1 MGDVS
6 TTGQYM
12 MSKII
17 EWELLGAEAPINP
30 HRIMRDLSDRDLK
43 SLWDNVQDVAPAMKT
58 LVSYQV
64 VELEM
69 LYRQGLIDGDWKFVQ
84 EGSRVRLSYSPI
96 DTHRPWARFGPR
108 MTA

>member
-6 TTGQYM
+6 TTGQGL

-17 EWELLGAEAPINP
+17 EWELLGATDPIDP
-30 HRIMRDLSDRDLK
+30 HRIMRDLTDRDVK
-43 SLWDNVQDVAPAMKT
+43 SLWDNIKDVTPEMKT

-69 LYRQGLIDGDWKFVQ
+69 LYRQGLIDGDWRCSQ
-84 EGSRVRLSYSPI
+84 EGSKVRLSYSPI
-96 DTHRPWARFGPR
+96 DTHTPWARFGPR

>member
-6 TTGQYM
+6 YRGQGL

-17 EWELLGAEAPINP
+17 EWELVGADAPVDP
-30 HRIMRDLSDRDLK
+30 HRIMRDLSDSDLK
-43 SLWDNVQDVAPAMKT
+43 SLWDNVKNVMPEMKT

-69 LYRQGLIDGDWKFVQ
+69 LYRQGLVDGDWLCIQ
-84 EGSRVRLSYSPI
+84 EGSKVRLSYRPI
-96 DTHRPWARFGPR
+96 DTHNPWARFGPR